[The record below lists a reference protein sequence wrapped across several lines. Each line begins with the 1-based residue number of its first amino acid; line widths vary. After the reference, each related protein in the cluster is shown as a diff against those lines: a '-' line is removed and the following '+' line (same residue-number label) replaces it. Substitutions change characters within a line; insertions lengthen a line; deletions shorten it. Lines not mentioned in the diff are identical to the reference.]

1 MRITFNR
8 RRQVSVGC
16 LLPTAFCLLLAAYCS
31 LIFMFRPFQHIHFVG
46 IGGIGMSGI
55 AEVLANLGFRVSG
68 SDQKKSEVTDRLEA
82 LGVEVT
88 EGHAAENVGDAH
100 VVVRSTAVRDDNP
113 EITEA
118 RRQSIP
124 VIPRAEMLAE
134 LMRMKPYTVAVAG
147 SHGKTTTTSMVATVL
162 GIAGL
167 DPTFVVG
174 GIVRSYRSNARLGK
188 SDLMVVE
195 ADESDRSF
203 LMLTP
208 TIAVVTN
215 IDREHMDYY
224 HDMEDV
230 RKCFADFVNKVP
242 FYGAAIL
249 CLDDPHVQA
258 VIPKVERRRVTYG
271 LSAQADISAHGIS
284 YDQSFGSSFTV
295 WRGIDVLG
303 SISMRVPGKHNVY
316 NSLAAIAVGL
326 ELEVPFAKIAEAL
339 GEFSGAD
346 RRFQFKGEE
355 RGITVVD
362 DYGHHPTE
370 IKATLSAARIGAPN
384 RRIVV
389 LFQPHRYT
397 RTNDL
402 MDEFAS
408 AFNNA
413 DVLLVTDIYAASET
427 PIDGVNAEV
436 LTNRIKIYGHKHAE
450 YIGAMENGPQ
460 VLRETVRE
468 GDLVITLGA
477 GSVHRSGDQLL
488 ELLREA

>member
-1 MRITFNR
+1 
-8 RRQVSVGC
+8 
-16 LLPTAFCLLLAAYCS
+16 
-31 LIFMFRPFQHIHFVG
+31 MFRRFQHIHFVG

-68 SDQKKSEVTDRLEA
+68 SDQKKSDVTAHLEE

-88 EGHAAENVGDAH
+88 EGHATENVGDAH

-113 EITEA
+113 EIIEA
-118 RRQSIP
+118 RRRSIP

-134 LMRMKPYTVAVAG
+134 LMRMKPHTVAVAG

-162 GIAGL
+162 GTAEL

-174 GIVRSYRSNARLGK
+174 GIVRSYRANARLGR

-230 RKCFADFVNKVP
+230 RRCFSDFVNKVP
-242 FYGAAIL
+242 FYGAAVL

-271 LSAQADISAHGIS
+271 MSAQADISAHEINF
-284 YDQSFGSSFTV
+284 DHSFGSTFSV

-303 SISMRVPGKHNVY
+303 EVTLRVPGKHNVY

-326 ELEVPFAKIAEAL
+326 ELDVPFEKIAQAL

-355 RGITVVD
+355 GGVTVVD

-370 IKATLSAARIGAPN
+370 IKATLSAARIGAPH

-413 DVLLVTDIYAASET
+413 DVLLVTDIYAASEV
-427 PIDGVNAEV
+427 PIEGVNAEV
-436 LTNRIKIYGHKHAE
+436 LTGRIKSYGHKDAE
-450 YIGAMENGPQ
+450 YIGALDHAAEM
-460 VLRETVRE
+460 LRNVVRE

-477 GSVHRSGDQLL
+477 GSVHRAGDQLL
-488 ELLREA
+488 TLLREESVQAAKP

>member
-1 MRITFNR
+1 
-8 RRQVSVGC
+8 
-16 LLPTAFCLLLAAYCS
+16 
-31 LIFMFRPFQHIHFVG
+31 MFRPFQHIHFVG

-55 AEVLANLGFRVSG
+55 AEVLANLGFRVTG
-68 SDQKKSEVTDRLEA
+68 SDQKKSEVTARLEG
-82 LGVEVT
+82 LGVQVT

-118 RRQSIP
+118 RRRSIP

-162 GIAGL
+162 GTAGL

-188 SDLMVVE
+188 SELMVVE

-208 TIAVVTN
+208 MIAVVTN

-242 FYGAAIL
+242 FYGAAVL

-258 VIPKVERRRVTYG
+258 VIPKVERRRITYG
-271 LSAQADISAHGIS
+271 MSAQADISAHEIQF
-284 YDQSFGSSFTV
+284 DQSFGSSFTV
-295 WRGIDVLG
+295 LSGVDVLG
-303 SISMRVPGKHNVY
+303 KVALRVPGKHNVY

-326 ELEVPFAKIAEAL
+326 ELDVPFDTIVHAL
-339 GEFSGAD
+339 AEFSGAD
-346 RRFQFKGEE
+346 RRFQFKGDEQ
-355 RGITVVD
+355 GITVVD

-413 DVLLVTDIYAASET
+413 DVLLVTDIYAASEP
-427 PIDGVNAEV
+427 PIDGVDAEI
-436 LTNRIKIYGHKHAE
+436 LTRRIKSYGHKNAE
-450 YIGAMENGPQ
+450 YIGALDNAAEI
-460 VLRETVRE
+460 LRETVRE
-468 GDLVITLGA
+468 GDLMITLGA
-477 GSVHRSGDQLL
+477 GSVHRAGDQLL
-488 ELLREA
+488 ALLRGETAQAAQK

>member
-1 MRITFNR
+1 
-8 RRQVSVGC
+8 
-16 LLPTAFCLLLAAYCS
+16 
-31 LIFMFRPFQHIHFVG
+31 MFRPFQHIHFVG

-55 AEVLANLGFRVSG
+55 AEVLANLGFRVTG
-68 SDQKKSEVTDRLEA
+68 SDQKKSEVTARLEA
-82 LGVEVT
+82 LKVEVT

-113 EITEA
+113 EIIEA
-118 RRQSIP
+118 RRRSIP

-134 LMRMKPYTVAVAG
+134 LMRMKPYTVACAG

-162 GIAGL
+162 GTAGL

-188 SDLMVVE
+188 SELMVVE

-208 TIAVVTN
+208 MIAVVTN

-242 FYGAAIL
+242 FYGAAVL

-258 VIPKVERRRVTYG
+258 VIPKVERRRITYG
-271 LSAQADISAHGIS
+271 MSAQADISAHDIR
-284 YDQSFGSSFTV
+284 YDESFGSSFTV
-295 WRGIDVLG
+295 LSGVEALG
-303 SISMRVPGKHNVY
+303 RVSLKVPGKHNVY
-316 NSLAAIAVGL
+316 NSLAAIATGL
-326 ELEVPFAKIAEAL
+326 ELDVPFDTIVHAL
-339 GEFSGAD
+339 SDFSGAD
-346 RRFQFKGEE
+346 RRFQFKGDEK
-355 RGITVVD
+355 GVTVVD

-413 DVLLVTDIYAASET
+413 DVLFVTDIYAASEP
-427 PIDGVNAEV
+427 PIDGVDAEV
-436 LTNRIKIYGHKHAE
+436 LTRRIKSYGHKNAE
-450 YIGAMENGPQ
+450 YIGALENAAPMMA
-460 VLRETVRE
+460 EAVRE

-488 ELLREA
+488 ALLRGETLQAAQN